1 MSSGCQ
7 RVLINYLQLLYREV
21 NWFYFTKGFLDQFCL
36 KKHPEQIGEYFVGK
50 IVRGNPW
57 LSKKVGG
64 YFT

>member
-21 NWFYFTKGFLDQFCL
+21 NWFYFL
-36 KKHPEQIGEYFVGK
+36 GK